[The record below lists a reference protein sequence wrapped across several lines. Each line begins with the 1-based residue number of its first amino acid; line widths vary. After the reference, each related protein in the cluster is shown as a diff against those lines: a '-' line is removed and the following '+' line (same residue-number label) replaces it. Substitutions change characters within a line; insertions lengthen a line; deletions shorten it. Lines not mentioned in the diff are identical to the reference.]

1 VMIGGVAL
9 VIVIYML
16 VNAALVYVLPLSE
29 LAGSKLP
36 AADAAQKLFGASS
49 GRIIVVLS
57 LLSLPPMINAVLM
70 CASRILY
77 AMSRAALLPS
87 RLGGVSDRGTPEWAL
102 LATLVMAC
110 GLAASGT
117 FRELIAVASFI
128 FVVNHCF
135 AFVAM
140 FVLRRR
146 EPGLARP
153 FRVWGYPW
161 ATAIVLI
168 AAIGF
173 LGGSLV
179 SDTKHSVYALD
190 LIAISFPLF
199 ALLRRARLNAVN

>member
-1 VMIGGVAL
+1 MSTEPAQLVSTSCTPCRGG
-9 VIVIYML
+9 IP
-16 VNAALVYVLPLSE
+16 PLTPDE
-29 LAGSKLP
+29 AKAHLR
-36 AADAAQKLFGASS
+36 Q
-49 GRIIVVLS
+49 
-57 LLSLPPMINAVLM
+57 
-70 CASRILY
+70 
-77 AMSRAALLPS
+77 
-87 RLGGVSDRGTPEWAL
+87 TPEWAL

-110 GLAASGT
+110 GLAATGT

-161 ATAIVLI
+161 ATSIVLI
-168 AAIGF
+168 AAVGF

-179 SDTKHSVYALD
+179 SDTKHSLYALG
-190 LIAISFPLF
+190 LIGISFPLF
-199 ALLRRARLNAVN
+199 GLLRRARLNAVN